1 MLDYLILTIN
11 RLPNET
17 IYLFLLFNAFI
28 EYFFPPFPSDTI
40 MVFSAYLAG
49 TGKLDFLAVY
59 LISLAGSTGGFL
71 GLFMVGKCYG
81 RDFFFEKNYRFLPR
95 EALLQIE
102 GWFRRFGIGLIAA
115 NRFISGARSAVALFA
130 GISNMK
136 FASAAAAGVVSC
148 LLWNTILLCGGYYL
162 GKNWQRAATLLK
174 QYNTVVII
182 LIILFVACLL
192 WMRKRRKTQ
201 ALDRSPKGNRE

>member
-1 MLDYLILTIN
+1 MLEYLIFTIN

-49 TGKLDFLAVY
+49 TGKLDFLTAYV
-59 LISLAGSTGGFL
+59 ISLAGSTGGFL
-71 GLFMVGKCYG
+71 GLFLVGKCYG

-95 EALLQIE
+95 EALLRIE
-102 GWFRRFGIGLIAA
+102 GWFRNYGIGLIAA

-130 GISNMK
+130 GISNTK
-136 FASAAAAGVVSC
+136 FASAAAAGFVSC

>member
-1 MLDYLILTIN
+1 MLDYLILTVN

-49 TGKLDFLAVY
+49 TGKLDFLAAYV
-59 LISLAGSTGGFL
+59 ISLAGSTGGFL
-71 GLFMVGKCYG
+71 GLFLVGKCYG

-95 EALLQIE
+95 ELLLQIE

-136 FASAAAAGVVSC
+136 FAPAAAAGFVSC

-162 GKNWQRAATLLK
+162 GRNWQRAATLLK
-174 QYNTVVII
+174 QYNQAVII

-192 WMRKRRKTQ
+192 WARQRRKTQ
-201 ALDRSPKGNRE
+201 APGRSPKGNRE

>member
-1 MLDYLILTIN
+1 MLEHLILTIN
-11 RLPNET
+11 RLPHET

-49 TGKLDFLAVY
+49 TGKLDFLSAYV
-59 LISLAGSTGGFL
+59 ISLAGSTGGFL
-71 GLFMVGKCYG
+71 GLFLVGKCYG

-95 EALLQIE
+95 EVILQLE
-102 GWFRRFGIGLIAA
+102 GWFRKYGIGLIAA
-115 NRFISGARSAVALFA
+115 NRFIAGARSAVALFA

-136 FASAAAAGVVSC
+136 FAPAAAAGFVSC

-162 GKNWQRAATLLK
+162 GQNWQRAATLLK
-174 QYNTVVII
+174 QYNTAVII
-182 LIILFVACLL
+182 LMILFLACLL
-192 WMRKRRKTQ
+192 WARKRRKTQ
-201 ALDRSPKGNRE
+201 APDRSPRGRRE

>member
-1 MLDYLILTIN
+1 MLDYLMLTIN

-59 LISLAGSTGGFL
+59 VISLAGSTGGFL

-95 EALLQIE
+95 EMLLQIE

-136 FASAAAAGVVSC
+136 FASAAAAGFVSC

-174 QYNTVVII
+174 QYNQAVIVV
-182 LIILFVACLL
+182 IILFVACLL
-192 WMRKRRKTQ
+192 WARKRRKAQ
-201 ALDRSPKGNRE
+201 APDGSPSGNRE